1 MRSYVDQALS
11 EAGVVPD
18 IRAQVSLALTGMML
32 ARFGAGIALVE
43 PFLLSVMGLPGLVA
57 RPLTPSIAVR
67 TLILRHRD
75 PGCSRTSSS
84 ISNSATRV
92 RDNCR

>member
-1 MRSYVDQALS
+1 
-11 EAGVVPD
+11 
-18 IRAQVSLALTGMML
+18 MML

-43 PFLLSVMGLPGLVA
+43 PFLLSVMRLPGLVA

-75 PGCSRTSSS
+75 APRSRMQQDFIEHLKQRYARPGELPLLQAVT
-84 ISNSATRV
+84 AGH
-92 RDNCR
+92 